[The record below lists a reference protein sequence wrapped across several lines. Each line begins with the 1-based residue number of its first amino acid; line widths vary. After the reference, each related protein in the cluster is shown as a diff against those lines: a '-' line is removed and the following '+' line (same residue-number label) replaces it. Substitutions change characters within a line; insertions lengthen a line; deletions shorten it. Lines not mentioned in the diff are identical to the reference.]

1 MAVTEAHRA
10 GRKVVAHAH
19 GGEGIRNALEAGVDC
34 IAHGIMLDSESIQLM
49 KNKGVYLEPTISV
62 YARILEAPKG
72 VPQFMVERTKQVH
85 DHHRQ
90 SLRAAIRAGVKVIA
104 GTDSGSPYHLP
115 PLSLVR
121 ELEIF
126 AEEGMSPLEAI
137 RAATGL
143 AAEGVGKEQELGTI
157 EVGHLADI
165 IAVEGEPHK
174 NLGAL
179 RAVRWVMKG
188 GQISFNQTVP
198 ASQV

>member
-1 MAVTEAHRA
+1 
-10 GRKVVAHAH
+10 
-19 GGEGIRNALEAGVDC
+19 
-34 IAHGIMLDSESIQLM
+34 
-49 KNKGVYLEPTISV
+49 
-62 YARILEAPKG
+62 
-72 VPQFMVERTKQVH
+72 
-85 DHHRQ
+85 
-90 SLRAAIRAGVKVIA
+90 
-104 GTDSGSPYHLP
+104 
-115 PLSLVR
+115 VR

-143 AAEGVGKEQELGTI
+143 AAEGVGREQELGTI

-174 NLGAL
+174 NLRAL

-198 ASQV
+198 TSQV